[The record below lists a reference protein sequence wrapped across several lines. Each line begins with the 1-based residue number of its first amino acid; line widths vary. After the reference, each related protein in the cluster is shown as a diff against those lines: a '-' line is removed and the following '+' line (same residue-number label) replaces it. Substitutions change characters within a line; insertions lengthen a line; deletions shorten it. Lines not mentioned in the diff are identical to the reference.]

1 MTPDL
6 CEHPPHAY
14 DSENRATW
22 LLNAL
27 GRQRAERNQRQ
38 LLFNHYLVL
47 RQSLV
52 LGLGVNHEWRF
63 ELIFASSNAGLETW
77 NPQSLPLTKH

>member
-1 MTPDL
+1 VAKL
-6 CEHPPHAY
+6 KGAVY
-14 DSENRATW
+14 A
-22 LLNAL
+22 
-27 GRQRAERNQRQ
+27 Q
-38 LLFNHYLVL
+38 LESDGLVL

>member
-1 MTPDL
+1 
-6 CEHPPHAY
+6 
-14 DSENRATW
+14 
-22 LLNAL
+22 
-27 GRQRAERNQRQ
+27 
-38 LLFNHYLVL
+38 VL

-77 NPQSLPLTKH
+77 NPQSLPLTKHSIGVSNRTTKGKKKPQFKN